1 MGGAGQLL
9 NDELPGPLDGQ
20 SEDLRDL
27 LNGDLAGGIL
37 EMGWIGPVTPPGD
50 LDLVFGVVPSLVEV
64 RGMPFLPRNAAK
76 TALVTDQLKPIA
88 GGAHSTEGV
97 RLPSVAACSLHSTGS
112 GLPEYLRS
120 DPRSPK

>member
-64 RGMPFLPRNAAK
+64 RGMALMPRDTAK
-76 TALVTDQLKPIA
+76 PALVTDQLEPIA
-88 GGAHSTEGV
+88 GGAHRTE
-97 RLPSVAACSLHSTGS
+97 
-112 GLPEYLRS
+112 
-120 DPRSPK
+120 